1 MCNTAGAGCSKNSL
15 YLFSLALSL
24 KSSMAFLKSVTLNRP
39 LSLSSNSSL
48 LEENTRRHIDI
59 NQGQHKVR
67 LTTTSWCTYCFLLST
82 PLYSNTFL
90 KLPSG
95 ITVE

>member
-1 MCNTAGAGCSKNSL
+1 MCNTAGCSKSSF

-48 LEENTRRHIDI
+48 VEENTRGHINI
-59 NQGQHKVR
+59 NEGQHTVR
-67 LTTTSWCTYCFLLST
+67 LTTTSWCMYCFLLSQ
-82 PLYSNTFL
+82 PLYSDTNYDF
-90 KLPSG
+90 
-95 ITVE
+95 